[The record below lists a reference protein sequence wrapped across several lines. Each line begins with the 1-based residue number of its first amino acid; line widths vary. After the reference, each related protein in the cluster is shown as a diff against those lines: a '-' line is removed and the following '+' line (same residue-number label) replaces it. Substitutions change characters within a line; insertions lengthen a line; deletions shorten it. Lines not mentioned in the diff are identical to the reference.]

1 MMLYSFCSQSICAD
15 GYYPQGV
22 LIQAT
27 DENFYG
33 TTLEGG
39 ANNAGT
45 VFKITPGGTLM
56 MLYSFCSQSI
66 CADGYY
72 PQGVLIQATD
82 GKFYGTTSEG
92 GASDDGTVFS
102 LSGGIG
108 PFVKILPPFGK
119 VGTPVHILGT
129 NLTGTTSVTFD
140 GTPAT
145 FTVITKTL
153 IFTNVP
159 AGATTGTVQIET
171 PKGTLSSN
179 VPVIVN

>member
-1 MMLYSFCSQSICAD
+1 MMASRNFDTTVGASPEAA
-15 GYYPQGV
+15 